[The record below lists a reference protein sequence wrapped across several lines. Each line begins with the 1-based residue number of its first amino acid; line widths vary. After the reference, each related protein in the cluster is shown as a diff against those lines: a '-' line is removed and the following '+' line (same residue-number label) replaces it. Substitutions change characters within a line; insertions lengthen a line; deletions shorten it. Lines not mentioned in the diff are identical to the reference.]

1 MSGETTI
8 SVLDGDGNVIVA
20 PMPFGEFQQ
29 RVKQVTV
36 EAQLERQVTIKK
48 LAGKSKEGPMAER
61 GNREAF
67 TPEEMGSEA
76 AQTVAAGQLRA
87 FIERVERLEED
98 KKAIADDIKE
108 VFAEMKGT
116 GFDTKAVRTLIRLRK
131 KDQAERQEEEAIL
144 DLYKAALGMV

>member
-1 MSGETTI
+1 VSGLRQSNRHPGRAVRRGFFPISEHDVADDEITNET
-8 SVLDGDGNVIVA
+8 
-20 PMPFGEFQQ
+20 
-29 RVKQVTV
+29 
-36 EAQLERQVTIKK
+36 
-48 LAGKSKEGPMAER
+48 
-61 GNREAF
+61 
-67 TPEEMGSEA
+67 
-76 AQTVAAGQLRA
+76 AQTVAAGQLRS